1 MAEKKVKVV
10 IDGIEIEAPA
20 DYNLIQAAELAGIE
34 IPHFCYHPAL
44 SISGNCRMCLVEI
57 EVNGRKF
64 PKLQPA
70 CATKVQEG
78 MVVSTNTE
86 KVQEARKAVLEF
98 TLINHPVD
106 CPICDQAGECKLQ
119 DYYFTYSLQPS
130 RFNFEKVHK
139 AKRVDIGPRLV
150 LDAERCILCTR
161 CIRFLKEYT
170 GTEELGIFNRGDHS
184 EVGLY
189 DGKLV
194 DNPYSMNL
202 ADLCPVGA
210 ITTKDFRFKARVWF
224 LKSTPSVC
232 PGCERGCNIYID
244 TKDNYIMRIRP
255 RHNDQVNGYFM
266 CDDGRLLYH
275 RYYEKS
281 RLADPMKRVDGEL
294 KVVSWSDA
302 GWQIR
307 EELREV
313 VKNGGKVVAVASTH
327 GSNEDLYLF
336 NKLMKEYVGAE
347 VYYKRDY
354 DATGYLVE
362 EDDKLIK
369 ADKNP
374 NRKGAENLGMKE
386 FPGDDAIK
394 DAKAVVIWGEG
405 FDRYVSSL
413 DVLKEKLVIFVGPFV
428 NDIIN
433 YAKFVL
439 PTLIFAER
447 DGTFTNFQGIVREF
461 SQAVEGPANAKAEWE
476 IFGIL
481 LHAFG
486 HGTWYDDVRQV
497 RAEIEGIET
506 V

>member
-1 MAEKKVKVV
+1 M
-10 IDGIEIEAPA
+10 IDGIEVEAPEG
-20 DYNLIQAAELAGIE
+20 YNVIQAAELVGIE

-44 SISGNCRMCLVEI
+44 SVSGNCRMCLVELEI
-57 EVNGRKF
+57 KGRKL
-64 PKLQPA
+64 PKLQTS
-70 CATKVQEG
+70 CTTKVQEG
-78 MVVSTNTE
+78 LVVHTNTDAV
-86 KVQEARKAVLEF
+86 KEARKAVLEF

-119 DYYFTYSLQPS
+119 DYYFTYDLQPS
-130 RFNFEKVHK
+130 KFKYEKVKKH
-139 AKRVDIGPRLV
+139 KRVDIGPRLI
-150 LDAERCILCTR
+150 LDSERCILCTR

-189 DGKLV
+189 DGKVV

-210 ITTKDFRFKARVWF
+210 ITTKDFRFKTRVWF
-224 LKSTPSVC
+224 LESTPSVC

-255 RHNDQVNGYFM
+255 RHNDDVNGYFM

-281 RLADPMKRVDGEL
+281 RLADPVRKENGKSE
-294 KVVSWSDA
+294 KISWNDV

-307 EELREV
+307 KALKDVIKEGR
-313 VKNGGKVVAVASTH
+313 KVVAIASTH
-327 GSNEDLYLF
+327 GSNEDICLF
-336 NKLMKEYVGAE
+336 NKLVKEYIGGE
-347 VYYKRDY
+347 IYYKRDY
-354 DATGYLVE
+354 DASNYMVE

-374 NRKGAENLGMKE
+374 NRKTAEDLGMKE
-386 FPGDDAIK
+386 FPGDEAIK
-394 DAKAVVIWGEG
+394 DAGAVIIWGEG
-405 FDRYVSSL
+405 IERYLSSL
-413 DVLKEKLVIFVGPFV
+413 DLLKNKLVVYVGSFV
-428 NDIIN
+428 NDVAD

-439 PTLIFAER
+439 PSLIFAER
-447 DGTFTNFQGIVREF
+447 EGYFTNFEGKVQEF
-461 SQAVEGPANAKAEWE
+461 KKAVDGPENAKAEWE
-476 IFGIL
+476 IFSLL
-481 LHAFG
+481 LHAYG
-486 HGTWYDDVRQV
+486 HNILYTDINQI
-497 RAEIEGIET
+497 RAELNELET